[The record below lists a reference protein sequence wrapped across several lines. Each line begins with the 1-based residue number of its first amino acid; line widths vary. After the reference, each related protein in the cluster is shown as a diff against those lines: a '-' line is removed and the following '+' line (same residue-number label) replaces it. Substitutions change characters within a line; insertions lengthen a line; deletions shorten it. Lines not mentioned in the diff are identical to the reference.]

1 MFSSFFYAIY
11 ILVKVIFYL
20 ALFSLVVNLLYHWR
34 KIIEWGG
41 KIFERIKKKRGGEES
56 SELFENEED
65 LEAKDTAKLIR
76 RFKNRKKV
84 FVEDQNESLN
94 DEMTTQ
100 ESS

>member
-11 ILVKVIFYL
+11 IVLKVIFYL
-20 ALFSLVVNLLYHWR
+20 AVFSLAVNLLYHWR

-41 KIFERIKKKRGGEES
+41 KICEKMQKKRGLDES

-65 LEAKDTAKLIR
+65 LEAKDTAKLIK

-84 FVEDQNESLN
+84 FVEDSNGSIN
-94 DEMTTQ
+94 DEITTQ
-100 ESS
+100 ESG

>member
-11 ILVKVIFYL
+11 ILLNVIFYL

-34 KIIEWGG
+34 KIIEWGR

-84 FVEDQNESLN
+84 FVEDQSESLN
-94 DEMTTQ
+94 DDITTQ